1 MFDLMIQRDREDQRE
16 RMARFLRAVAVLA
29 STITLFGVL
38 ILAMMLG
45 E

>member
-1 MFDLMIQRDREDQRE
+1 MFDLMIQRDQEDQKE
-16 RMARFLRAVAVLA
+16 RMARFLRTVAVLA
-29 STITLFGVL
+29 ATITLFGVL